1 VYALPMRRF
10 AKRRI
15 GRTLTNV
22 GYISGSLLNT
32 ESCNFQFGVPMCNPA
47 MAKPLIGHP
56 LGRFTV

>member
-22 GYISGSLLNT
+22 GYISDSLMPGSAGGFQTL
-32 ESCNFQFGVPMCNPA
+32 ES
-47 MAKPLIGHP
+47 IH
-56 LGRFTV
+56 

>member
-22 GYISGSLLNT
+22 GYIRGSLTAVCGSFRQRL
-32 ESCNFQFGVPMCNPA
+32 
-47 MAKPLIGHP
+47 
-56 LGRFTV
+56 